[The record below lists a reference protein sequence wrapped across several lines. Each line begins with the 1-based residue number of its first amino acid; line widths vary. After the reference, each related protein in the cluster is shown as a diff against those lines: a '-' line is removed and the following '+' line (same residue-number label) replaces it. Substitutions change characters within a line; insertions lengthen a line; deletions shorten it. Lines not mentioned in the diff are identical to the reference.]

1 MTTTAVAGRTAWPV
15 RFDGIQMA
23 PWPGIALIQR
33 DLLRSLRRIRPF
45 VLVVILVLIQVYVAV
60 VQYPRGPSAFMRA
73 GAAADA
79 LFYWFVMIT
88 MVTGAILL
96 PSAAGTSVVLEREQ
110 ETFDLVRLT
119 MMRRSTF
126 VLSKTINAWGYFGVF
141 VLASMP
147 VGATLFFLVGI
158 EVKQIVFATMILLA
172 ASIALASIG
181 VAASCHAR
189 HSMRALLTAYL
200 LGLFFMGGHVLMLVG
215 LQEMGWI
222 QGTFI
227 SQVMSRTWLF
237 AMAPPASFV
246 AIHDGTYGYDL
257 LWRALLYHGV
267 VSAFFLFWAWL
278 GIHKPDT
285 GTEGKEWRRVRRFR
299 PIPDWANPIAVKE
312 RRWSMGLRMRGMW
325 MLVIFAHVYFVFMSK
340 LAVSMIHGDKHSG
353 ALACAFGFALLCL
366 LVPVLLVNTL
376 TREKD
381 LMNLDMLRLTMLSD
395 KQIVLGKV
403 WSGGRYIVM
412 MLPGL
417 AVCYFAVAAGEPQAM
432 SPAKMMM
439 GMVTGC
445 ACLFFFSGLSVWIAA
460 RSARTAS
467 AMVASYASGFA
478 VGIGL
483 PILFGLIAST
493 LFRSTGE
500 GLVGVVCILSPFLGW
515 VISLN
520 DSDYIGAW
528 LLSLILYVGMG
539 VLFFRR
545 ALRRYLLEAP
555 GNDWDLTPSARESN

>member
-1 MTTTAVAGRTAWPV
+1 
-15 RFDGIQMA
+15 
-23 PWPGIALIQR
+23 
-33 DLLRSLRRIRPF
+33 
-45 VLVVILVLIQVYVAV
+45 
-60 VQYPRGPSAFMRA
+60 
-73 GAAADA
+73 
-79 LFYWFVMIT
+79 
-88 MVTGAILL
+88 
-96 PSAAGTSVVLEREQ
+96 
-110 ETFDLVRLT
+110 

-126 VLSKTINAWGYFGVF
+126 VLSKVINAWGYFGVF

-158 EVKQIVFATMILLA
+158 EVKQIVFTTMILLA
-172 ASIALASIG
+172 ASISLASIG

-215 LQEMGWI
+215 LQQMAYIEGAFV
-222 QGTFI
+222 T
-227 SQVMSRTWLF
+227 QVVSRTWLF

-246 AIHDGTYGYDL
+246 VIHDGTYGYDL

-267 VSAFFLFWAWL
+267 VCASFLLWAWQ

-285 GTEGKEWRRVRRFR
+285 GMEGKAWRRVRGFCA
-299 PIPDWANPIAVKE
+299 IPDWANPIAVKE

-325 MLVIFAHVYFVFMSK
+325 MLVIFAHVYFLFMSG
-340 LAVSMIHGDKHSG
+340 LAVGMVRGDKISG
-353 ALACAFGFALLCL
+353 AIACAFGFALLCL

-417 AVCYFAVAAGEPQAM
+417 FAGYLAVAAGERQAM
-432 SPAKMMM
+432 PPATLLM
-439 GMVTGC
+439 GMLTGC

-478 VGIGL
+478 IGIGL
-483 PILFGLIAST
+483 PILVGLIAST
-493 LFRSTGE
+493 LFRHDGDA
-500 GLVGVVCILSPFLGW
+500 LVGVVSVVSPFLGW
-515 VISLN
+515 VVSLN
-520 DSDYIGAW
+520 DNDYVGAW
-528 LLSLILYVGMG
+528 ILSLILYVGMG
-539 VLFFRR
+539 MLFFRR
-545 ALRRYLLEAP
+545 ALRRYLAEAP
-555 GNDWDLTPSARESN
+555 GND